1 MNARLTLIT
10 LLIYTSIATVI
21 FFAMKGSGNNAILA
35 SVFPRELTV
44 NDVLFYSDSTT
55 HAETRLWEF
64 GNGNKTSRPKG
75 SYQFRKAGKYL
86 IKLSINNQ
94 LADTFFVTVKPPP
107 VQYIKDTAITIF
119 AKTTSIAG
127 QNEHFK
133 ILGADVE
140 WCEWYFGESGKIDA
154 RDAET
159 FHAYSSPGTYEVK
172 LVTNLNPNAPLYH
185 TIKVTPAY
193 KLADNIITPEPDAGG
208 GGGGG
213 ANDLKQHIQKIASGG
228 SFSTNYN
235 YIIKTFLCNNI
246 HVAVTTNGK
255 GGNDFYSYC
264 QNLRLNSGVTIDN
277 VASES
282 DPKTNCINKLI
293 ITQH

>member
-10 LLIYTSIATVI
+10 LLIYTSLAAVI
-21 FFAMKGSGNNAILA
+21 FFAMKGSTNNAVRA

-44 NDVLFYSDSTT
+44 NDILFYSDSTT
-55 HAETRLWEF
+55 YAESRLWEF
-64 GNGNKTSRPKG
+64 GNGNKTSKPKG
-75 SYQFRKAGKYL
+75 TYQFRKAGKYL

-94 LADTFFVTVKPPP
+94 LADTFLVNVKQPPA
-107 VQYIKDTAITIF
+107 QYVKDTAITIY
-119 AKTTSIAG
+119 ANPTGIAG
-127 QNEHFK
+127 QNVHFK
-133 ILGADVE
+133 ILGADVD

-154 RDAET
+154 REAET
-159 FHAYSSPGTYEVK
+159 FHSYSTPGTYEVK
-172 LVTNLNPNAPLYH
+172 LVTNLNPNAPVYQN
-185 TIKVTPAY
+185 IKISPSY
-193 KLADNIITPEPDAGG
+193 KLADNVITSEPAAGG
-208 GGGGG
+208 GGGGS
-213 ANDLKQHIQKIASGG
+213 DIKQYIQKIASGG

-246 HVAVTTNGK
+246 HIAVTTNGK